1 MHVPPLLA
9 RALAVLCLIS
19 TGDAL
24 AEAWKGA
31 KPGTTTERQLV
42 KRFGEPDARTASGRE
57 RVLSYSGDA
66 APPGTRHVA
75 FTVDARTGRLRRV
88 DVFPARA
95 PERAAMEK
103 QWGPACPRTGRATR
117 PCFVEKDADD
127 GARYLH
133 YASRG
138 VAVFL
143 SGDEVQALSYVAPT
157 SGRRA
162 LTSEVTPPKAPPAP
176 EEPRTFV
183 SAGEDSRDG
192 TAGRTVT
199 AGGSDAPGEVVAA
212 SVTEPATP
220 ALVTPPPPPLDASL
234 GLAVPVVEG
243 EDAAPSAGTPAGDT
257 SLRTPSIS
265 EGVPAAGA
273 TEHPQP
279 LTEPGD
285 SAGFK
290 EALRRAPDL
299 LTLGGF
305 YLQRAEVSGA
315 RRAADATTGM
325 DPLFTALVDVYLDF
339 KPFDGL
345 RSYAVGRM
353 AYDPVDPVLST
364 PKTSLDRLW
373 IYFGLFDHVFV
384 TAGRQH
390 IRWGSSKVWNPTDF
404 LRPRNPDPLFGYD
417 LRPGVDMVKVNV
429 PWEAMAA
436 NLWLI
441 GTADL
446 QGAGTDDDP
455 SSIRYGGAARAEV
468 ALGTSELAATASFLQ
483 GRRPRYGLDYSL
495 GIGAFDLNAEV
506 AFLRDMDSRLWR
518 RDGDGFAE
526 RTLTSTQIQA
536 SGGVQAEF
544 RVLDT
549 VKTVL
554 RFEGLY
560 NQAGDDDR
568 RLLTWV
574 QSVGDFQPL
583 YFGRLYGMAQLTV
596 TLRNVYEPSFIVT
609 LLGNV
614 GDPSFL
620 ARLDINGSR
629 MRDVTV
635 AFFIEAPFGQQGGE
649 FRYQPDLSVPDAVPT
664 DLGLFR
670 AGINVR
676 LRL

>member
-9 RALAVLCLIS
+9 RAVAVLCLLG

-42 KRFGEPDARTASGRE
+42 RIFGEPDTRTPSGRE
-57 RVLSYSGDA
+57 RVLSYTGDA
-66 APPGTRHVA
+66 APPGARHVD
-75 FTVDARTGRLRRV
+75 FSVDARTGRLRRI
-88 DVFPARA
+88 DVFPTRA
-95 PERAAMEK
+95 LSPAALEK
-103 QWGPACPRTGRATR
+103 ELGPACPRTGRAKR
-117 PCFVEKDADD
+117 PCYVVKSPDD
-127 GARYLH
+127 GETYFH

-138 VAVFL
+138 VAVFFAE
-143 SGDEVQALSYVAPT
+143 GEVRALSYLPPAR
-157 SGRRA
+157 GRRA
-162 LTSEVTPPKAPPAP
+162 LAADVTPPRELPVFEAPPTSTRAAL
-176 EEPRTFV
+176 
-183 SAGEDSRDG
+183 AGGD

-199 AGGSDAPGEVVAA
+199 AGGSDSPGEVVSA
-212 SVTEPATP
+212 SVTEPAGHGASAPP
-220 ALVTPPPPPLDASL
+220 APPDASL
-234 GLAVPVVEG
+234 ALATPVIEG
-243 EDAAPSAGTPAGDT
+243 EDAAPVVARAAEDT
-257 SLRTPSIS
+257 SLQSPSIS
-265 EGVPAAGA
+265 EGGGAPASGGAAGA
-273 TEHPQP
+273 PQP
-279 LTEPGD
+279 LSEPDD
-285 SAGFK
+285 SAGIK
-290 EALRRAPDL
+290 EALRRSPEL

-315 RRAADATTGM
+315 SRAADATTGM

-353 AYDPVDPVLST
+353 AYDPLDPVLST

-373 IYFGLFDHVFV
+373 IYFGLFDRVFF

-429 PWEAMAA
+429 PWESMAA

-446 QGAGTDDDP
+446 DGTAADP
-455 SSIRYGGAARAEV
+455 SRIRYGGAARAEI

-483 GRRPRYGLDYSL
+483 GRRPRYGVDYSL
-495 GIGAFDLNAEV
+495 GFGAFDFNAEV

-526 RTLTSTQIQA
+526 RRLEKTQLQA

-549 VKTVL
+549 VKTVARL
-554 RFEGLY
+554 EGLY

-583 YFGRLYGMAQLTV
+583 YFGRVYGMAQLSV

-609 LLGNV
+609 VLGNV

-635 AFFIEAPFGQQGGE
+635 AFFVEAPFGERGSE
-649 FRYQPDLSVPDAVPT
+649 FRFQPDPSVADAVPV

-670 AGINVR
+670 AGLNVR